1 MKLLIAL
8 ISAAFLST
16 TLGSIIYSE
25 SAVAEQKVDCA
36 VSWNKQKDQVKG
48 VDRRKYIGCL
58 EEYVKDQRPLGK
70 KDKFCK
76 VKWNEKKDQVKGVD
90 RRKYIACLENIF
102 ASIPKQPNLIC
113 PDGSQR
119 ESSADN
125 CGLGLDGTTQF
136 CKDGVTY
143 KAFSGDQC

>member
-36 VSWNKQKDQVKG
+36 VSWNKQ
-48 VDRRKYIGCL
+48 
-58 EEYVKDQRPLGK
+58 
-70 KDKFCK
+70 
-76 VKWNEKKDQVKGVD
+76 KDQVKGVD